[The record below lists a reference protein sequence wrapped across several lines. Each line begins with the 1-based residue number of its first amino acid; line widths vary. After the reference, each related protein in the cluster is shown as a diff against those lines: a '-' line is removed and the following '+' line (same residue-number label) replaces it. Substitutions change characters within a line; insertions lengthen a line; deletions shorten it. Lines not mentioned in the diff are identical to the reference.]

1 MQSLSHIQ
9 CQYRNIKDIYVGADD
24 DHYCFDVVAAGLD
37 GLVFAEL
44 GPLCLPLPLFAT
56 AIARRTKGQSGKVV
70 CTYISKHLKG
80 WLIINIT
87 FCLRT
92 EVRASL

>member
-44 GPLCLPLPLFAT
+44 GPLCLPLPLFAI
-56 AIARRTKGQSGKVV
+56 AIASRTKDRQEREKRKAPKLLYFHG
-70 CTYISKHLKG
+70 
-80 WLIINIT
+80 N
-87 FCLRT
+87 
-92 EVRASL
+92 